1 MGFEI
6 LYPKNPPEK
15 ESVEVS
21 NLAIIRRDSFECST
35 CRNKTF
41 LPLMI
46 ALSNF

>member
-21 NLAIIRRDSFECST
+21 NLAITRRDS
-35 CRNKTF
+35 
-41 LPLMI
+41 
-46 ALSNF
+46 

>member
-21 NLAIIRRDSFECST
+21 NLAYVVIVEFST

-41 LPLMI
+41 LPV
-46 ALSNF
+46 ATHDRFK